1 MNILKL
7 ENLTV
12 SINEKIIVKN
22 VNLEVKKG
30 ELHVIIG
37 PNGSGK
43 TTLLASIIGLSYV
56 KICNGKIIFEG
67 KDITNLPSYE
77 RAKLGISLA
86 FQNVPNFKTIKLEEI
101 VNEISKKFNSNKKEL
116 ISILKIE
123 NLLSKKLFY
132 EFSGGERKKVEF
144 FLSLLQNPKILLLD
158 EIDSG
163 IDIDSVNIFAKIIN
177 DLIDKKVTIILITHY
192 GKILEKLRKITKVHL
207 MINGS
212 IVLSGD
218 ISIAKEIMKNGYE
231 KFLKKWKIKF

>member
-22 VNLEVKKG
+22 INLEIEKG

-43 TTLLASIIGLSYV
+43 TTLLASIIGLPYV
-56 KICNGKIIFEG
+56 KICSGKIIFEG

-86 FQNVPNFKTIKLEEI
+86 FQNVPSFRTIKLEEI

-116 ISILKIE
+116 ISTFKIE
-123 NLLSKKLFY
+123 NLLSRNLFY
-132 EFSGGERKKVEF
+132 EFSGGERKRVEF

-163 IDIDSVNIFAKIIN
+163 VDIDTINIFSKIIN
-177 DLIDKKVTIILITHY
+177 DLINKKVTIILVTHY
-192 GKILEKLRKITKVHL
+192 GNILEKLKKITKVHL

-212 IVLSGD
+212 IVLSSD
-218 ISIAKEIMKNGYE
+218 ISIVEEIMKNGYE
-231 KFLKKWKIKF
+231 KFLEKYGK

>member
-12 SINEKIIVKN
+12 SIKEKIIVKN

-163 IDIDSVNIFAKIIN
+163 IDIDTINIFAKIIN

-192 GKILEKLRKITKVHL
+192 GKILEKLKKITKVHL

>member
-12 SINEKIIVKN
+12 SIKEKIIVKN

-192 GKILEKLRKITKVHL
+192 GKILEKLKKITKVHL

>member
-22 VNLEVKKG
+22 VNLEIKKG

-43 TTLLASIIGLSYV
+43 TTLLASIIGLPYV
-56 KICNGKIIFEG
+56 KICSGKIIFEG

-123 NLLSKKLFY
+123 NLLSKKIFY
-132 EFSGGERKKVEF
+132 EFSGGERKRVEF

-163 IDIDSVNIFAKIIN
+163 VDIDTINIFAKVIN
-177 DLIDKKVTIILITHY
+177 DLINKEITIILVTHY
-192 GKILEKLRKITKVHL
+192 GNILEKLKKITKVHL

-212 IVLSGD
+212 IVLSSD
-218 ISIAKEIMKNGYE
+218 ISIVEEIMKNGYE
-231 KFLKKWKIKF
+231 KFLEKYGK

>member
-12 SINEKIIVKN
+12 SIDEKIIVKN
-22 VNLEVKKG
+22 VNLEIEKG

-56 KICNGKIIFEG
+56 KIFGGKIIFEG

-77 RAKLGISLA
+77 RAKMGISLA
-86 FQNVPNFKTIKLEEI
+86 FQNVPRFRTLKLEEI
-101 VNEISKKFNSNKKEL
+101 VNEISKKFNSDKKEL
-116 ISILKIE
+116 ISTLKIE
-123 NLLSKKLFY
+123 NLLSRNLFY
-132 EFSGGERKKVEF
+132 EFSGGERKRVEF

-163 IDIDSVNIFAKIIN
+163 VDIDTINIFAKIIN
-177 DLIDKKVTIILITHY
+177 DLIDKEITIILVTHY
-192 GKILEKLRKITKVHL
+192 GNILEKLKKITKVHL
-207 MINGS
+207 MVNGS
-212 IVLSGD
+212 IVLSSD
-218 ISIAKEIMKNGYE
+218 ISIFEEIMKIGYE
-231 KFLKKWKIKF
+231 KFLEKYGR

>member
-12 SINEKIIVKN
+12 SINEKIIVKG
-22 VNLEVKKG
+22 VNLEIEKG

-56 KICNGKIIFEG
+56 KICSGKIIFEG

-86 FQNVPNFKTIKLEEI
+86 FQNVPNFKTVKLEEI

-116 ISILKIE
+116 ISTLKIE
-123 NLLSKKLFY
+123 NLLSRNLFY
-132 EFSGGERKKVEF
+132 EFSGGERKRVEL

-163 IDIDSVNIFAKIIN
+163 VDIDTINIFAKVIN
-177 DLIDKKVTIILITHY
+177 DLINKEITIILVTHY
-192 GKILEKLRKITKVHL
+192 GNILEKLKKITKVHL

-212 IVLSGD
+212 IVLSSD
-218 ISIAKEIMKNGYE
+218 ISIVEEIMENGYE
-231 KFLKKWKIKF
+231 KFLEKWKIKF